1 MTTTAE
7 PLTTFNGLGLYAA
20 PSHHVG
26 LNGTTQQFDYPL
38 NEGLFCSSTIHAG
51 AILPKFVGEL
61 INKTELEGR
70 INAGRGPRYFIQIN
84 DQTFLD
90 CYESRSMHMIPAHTE
105 LLANYEPFVARDN
118 E

>member
-51 AILPKFVGEL
+51 EILPQFVGEL

-70 INAGRGPRYFIQIN
+70 INAGRGGYFIQIN